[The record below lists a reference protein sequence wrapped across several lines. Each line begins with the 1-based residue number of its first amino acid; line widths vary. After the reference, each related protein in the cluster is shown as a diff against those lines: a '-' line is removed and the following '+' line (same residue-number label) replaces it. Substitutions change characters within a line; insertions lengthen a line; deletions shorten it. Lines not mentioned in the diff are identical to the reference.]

1 MFMTPQIDKAEL
13 ECLKYLGN
21 SQTVVEAQL
30 TARDAETV
38 KILALNADANVTSSE
53 CLAGEVLYGG
63 KLTVKAL
70 IRDGDDNVAGLN
82 YNVDFNNKFCN
93 AEISPDV
100 KLNFFPVVV
109 DISGKVS
116 GNVIKVK
123 CVVETKIYACV
134 KNEVDLLSSCDE
146 LMLKTDVIDTAV
158 RKCTL
163 DKTFSVVDEVEL
175 KEKIGKILSADS
187 KAVLSSVSAKG
198 GVVTANGNLY
208 TCVTYLTGEKD
219 VIRSS
224 IVNTSFEE
232 EFSADCDDKSVI
244 TAFAEAKNVKIHMEI
259 SEDGDNRGFTLSCD
273 VNVKIK
279 CSEIVSRDIVTDA
292 FSFTH
297 NIEKKTTTFDNC
309 VPQNYFMF
317 TYKADGII
325 ELENKNDVDEILCVT
340 NPRVISVGSKVNGGY
355 VSAEGIL
362 SGTLL
367 FLNDGRVDSAEFEV
381 PFVFDIPCVCQ
392 NCIIWDGAVC
402 EISAKVIRGEVNV
415 DAKVKFG
422 VNCQDVTSVCAVSD
436 VVMLDE
442 KQNCGCA
449 IEVVTGKKGMSSW
462 DLQKFLSAPESEI
475 LSCNEGLS
483 FPLEKDRKILIYRQI
498 KN

>member
-63 KLTVKAL
+63 KLTLKAL

-82 YNVDFNNKFCN
+82 YNVDFNNKFSN

-279 CSEIVSRDIVTDA
+279 CS
-292 FSFTH
+292 
-297 NIEKKTTTFDNC
+297 
-309 VPQNYFMF
+309 
-317 TYKADGII
+317 
-325 ELENKNDVDEILCVT
+325 
-340 NPRVISVGSKVNGGY
+340 
-355 VSAEGIL
+355 
-362 SGTLL
+362 
-367 FLNDGRVDSAEFEV
+367 
-381 PFVFDIPCVCQ
+381 
-392 NCIIWDGAVC
+392 
-402 EISAKVIRGEVNV
+402 
-415 DAKVKFG
+415 
-422 VNCQDVTSVCAVSD
+422 
-436 VVMLDE
+436 
-442 KQNCGCA
+442 
-449 IEVVTGKKGMSSW
+449 
-462 DLQKFLSAPESEI
+462 
-475 LSCNEGLS
+475 
-483 FPLEKDRKILIYRQI
+483 
-498 KN
+498 